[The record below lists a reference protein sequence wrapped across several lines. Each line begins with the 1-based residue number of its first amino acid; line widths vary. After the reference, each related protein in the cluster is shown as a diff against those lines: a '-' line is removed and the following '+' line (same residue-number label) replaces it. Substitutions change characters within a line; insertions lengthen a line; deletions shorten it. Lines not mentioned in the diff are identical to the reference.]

1 MKKKVSAALAA
12 MMLMSVG
19 TAMASSFP
27 EFQFNGDI
35 KLHYRYNSDDFNG
48 DSEGGKVWFRLNAQS
63 EVAKNVSLYTRF
75 ATQRLTGDNVGADF
89 DQEYYNS
96 DSATS
101 IDRLGFIVKSK
112 DFTTTIGRQG
122 ATLGAT
128 ALLYSTD
135 TYMGN
140 NMGALDGVTFAGK
153 TGATDVKVVAGE
165 LWNSE
170 NVDVKMY
177 AVDASYKPSK
187 NLTLG
192 GTVMK
197 MDADSVDA
205 TYWAT
210 SASYNIG
217 KATLLGE
224 YGKADTDQA
233 DKAYVLGVSYNPD
246 SKNTVYA
253 MYNRAEASFP
263 LTDFDPNGKGMYYG
277 FDHKIDKSTTLSFF
291 YKDMKTIL
299 ATEDDGGNITPA
311 GNKYDSLRA
320 TITYKF

>member
-35 KLHYRYNSDDFNG
+35 KLHYRWQNEANG
-48 DSEGGKVWFRLNAQS
+48 DDTEGAKVWFRLNAQT

-75 ATQRLTGDNVGADF
+75 ATQRLTGDNIGADF
-89 DQEYYNS
+89 DKTYYND

-101 IDRLGFIVKSK
+101 IDRLGFIVKGK

-135 TYMGN
+135 AYMGN
-140 NMGALDGVTFAGK
+140 NQGAIDGVTIAGK
-153 TGATDVKVVAGE
+153 TGATNVKAVAGQ
-165 LWNSE
+165 LWDTSK
-170 NVDVKMY
+170 DDTKLY
-177 AVDASYKPSK
+177 AIDASFKPTK
-187 NLTLG
+187 ALTLG

-197 MDADSVDA
+197 MDNDA
-205 TYWAT
+205 GDTNFWAA
-210 SASYNIG
+210 SAAYNIG

-224 YGKADTDQA
+224 YAKADSDA
-233 DKAYVLGVSYNPD
+233 DDKAYVFGLTYAFD
-246 SKNTVYA
+246 SKNSAYA
-253 MYNRAEASFP
+253 MYNRAENTFTW
-263 LTDFDPNGKGMYYG
+263 TDFDPNGKGMYYG
-277 FDHKIDKSTTLSFF
+277 FDHQLDKATTLSFF
-291 YKDMKTIL
+291 YKDMKKI
-299 ATEDDGGNITPA
+299 NA
-311 GNKYDSLRA
+311 GTGYAAGADYDSLRA
-320 TITYKF
+320 TVTYKF